1 MAVKSSQQKMR
12 EIEYA
17 AIALISGEGINAAS
31 FRKVAAASGYSL
43 GYAGR
48 RLLSVFGADAPFP

>member
-43 GYAGR
+43 G
-48 RLLSVFGADAPFP
+48 SVFGADAPFP

>member
-17 AIALISGEGINAAS
+17 AIALISGEGINAIPS
-31 FRKVAAASGYSL
+31 DPSRISSL
-43 GYAGR
+43 RSRNYFLA
-48 RLLSVFGADAPFP
+48 LWTIS